1 MRTCASRAHGNRLDR
16 QSLILCWSLEA
27 KAMAEHY
34 PPAQRVGHEFVRHY
48 YTLLHEDPLQLHR
61 FYLENSSF
69 VHAGDNSDDDAVVG
83 QTNIY
88 EKINSLSFVECR
100 ARIKQVDSQP
110 TLADGVVV
118 QVTGEISNNRQ
129 PMRPFVQTFVLSP
142 EGPKKYYVRNDI
154 FRYQDEIYEVE
165 SGESVGQSTAGIE
178 ADRDDFVV
186 SGSGSQQYDTTAV
199 QNGQEQER
207 MDEQERALEE
217 HTGPEKEMEPES
229 ENTATTVNETSELE
243 DVEPIDQT
251 TKQGSASSWA
261 NIASKSSAQP
271 TTQRATPKVTTTIAP
286 SQPPQP
292 QREPPQTSPQPQR
305 EHLPARRP
313 MNSEQP
319 AVPAE
324 RPVQPRPQKPVY
336 LDSQQI
342 FVGNIPAAMDDNE
355 FRELFQQYGTVLEVR
370 LNPRHF
376 GFVTFENPDT
386 VTHLLSG
393 QTEVKFRGH
402 RLNIEEK
409 KSNLPRGR
417 GRDNTGMSG
426 NPGRGGR
433 MDRDRDRCSGRGGGR
448 PPHDSQKY

>member
-1 MRTCASRAHGNRLDR
+1 MT
-16 QSLILCWSLEA
+16 
-27 KAMAEHY
+27 EHY
-34 PPAQRVGHEFVRHY
+34 PPAQHVGHEFVRHY

-69 VHAGDNSDDDAVVG
+69 VHAGGNSDDEPVVG

-88 EKINSLSFVECR
+88 DKIASLNFVECR

-165 SGESVGQSTAGIE
+165 SQNSDVGPPVAVHEGDEDEFMVSGGESQ
-178 ADRDDFVV
+178 R
-186 SGSGSQQYDTTAV
+186 YDATAV
-199 QNGQEQER
+199 QNGQEEEAV
-207 MDEQERALEE
+207 MEDAAPLE
-217 HTGPEKEMEPES
+217 HPETEVKTVTQTLTETEPVV
-229 ENTATTVNETSELE
+229 TVVNENKPMV
-243 DVEPIDQT
+243 VE
-251 TKQGSASSWA
+251 GSDTGAKHGHGSSSWA
-261 NIASKSSAQP
+261 NIAASKSSSQP
-271 TTQRATPKVTTTIAP
+271 TLRAPPKVTTAVAP
-286 SQPPQP
+286 APPQP
-292 QREPPQTSPQPQR
+292 PRQLSPQPQR
-305 EHLPARRP
+305 ERPASRRP
-313 MNSEQP
+313 LVSEQP
-319 AVPAE
+319 AAPTVIQTE
-324 RPVQPRPQKPVY
+324 RPIQPRPQKPVY
-336 LDSQQI
+336 SDSQQI
-342 FVGNIPAAMDDNE
+342 FVGNIPQAVEENE
-355 FRELFQQYGTVLEVR
+355 FRELFQRYGTVLDVR

-376 GFVTFENPDT
+376 GFVTFEDPET
-386 VTHLLSG
+386 VRHLLGDQSDVKLRG
-393 QTEVKFRGH
+393 Q

-426 NPGRGGR
+426 TPGRSGR
-433 MDRDRDRCSGRGGGR
+433 MDRDRDRYSGRGSGR